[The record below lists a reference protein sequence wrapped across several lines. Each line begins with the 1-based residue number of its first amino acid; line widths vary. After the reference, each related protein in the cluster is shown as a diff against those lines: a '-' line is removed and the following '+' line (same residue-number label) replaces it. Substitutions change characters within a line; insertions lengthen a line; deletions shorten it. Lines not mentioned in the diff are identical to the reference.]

1 MTRAVEGDLFSESG
15 GLVWHA
21 KALLRHGTI
30 WADFR
35 NRVDRFLTD
44 WLGDIALYPGE
55 PVSGVILIGPSGGWC
70 LPRSGFLDQFAHVIA
85 IDPDTVARRVFLA
98 RHKRKST
105 KNARFSQEWTW
116 IPSLFQNVLPALL
129 NRHPHH
135 AVLFCNVLGQLRYQ
149 QEKSLERIEFEI
161 NQIKMMLEGRHWA
174 SFHDRI
180 SGVGRLSDAQTY
192 EFFEPSEL
200 PNQELLEGMTVTGEW
215 LDHLTQQVLPPELG
229 RRFMLW
235 PISQY
240 RLHVIEAGW
249 VNPNATSEPRRP
261 DGSRPTRLGK

>member
-1 MTRAVEGDLFSESG
+1 MARAVEGDLFSESG

-55 PVSGVILIGPSGGWC
+55 PVSGIILIGPSGGWC

-105 KNARFSQEWTW
+105 KNARFTQEWTW
-116 IPSLFQNVLPALL
+116 IPSIFQNVLPALL

-135 AVLFCNVLGQLRYQ
+135 AVLFCNVLGQVR
-149 QEKSLERIEFEI
+149 
-161 NQIKMMLEGRHWA
+161 
-174 SFHDRI
+174 
-180 SGVGRLSDAQTY
+180 
-192 EFFEPSEL
+192 
-200 PNQELLEGMTVTGEW
+200 
-215 LDHLTQQVLPPELG
+215 
-229 RRFMLW
+229 
-235 PISQY
+235 
-240 RLHVIEAGW
+240 
-249 VNPNATSEPRRP
+249 
-261 DGSRPTRLGK
+261 

>member
-1 MTRAVEGDLFSESG
+1 
-15 GLVWHA
+15 
-21 KALLRHGTI
+21 
-30 WADFR
+30 
-35 NRVDRFLTD
+35 
-44 WLGDIALYPGE
+44 
-55 PVSGVILIGPSGGWC
+55 
-70 LPRSGFLDQFAHVIA
+70 
-85 IDPDTVARRVFLA
+85 
-98 RHKRKST
+98 
-105 KNARFSQEWTW
+105 
-116 IPSLFQNVLPALL
+116 
-129 NRHPHH
+129 
-135 AVLFCNVLGQLRYQ
+135 
-149 QEKSLERIEFEI
+149 
-161 NQIKMMLEGRHWA
+161 MMLEGRHWA